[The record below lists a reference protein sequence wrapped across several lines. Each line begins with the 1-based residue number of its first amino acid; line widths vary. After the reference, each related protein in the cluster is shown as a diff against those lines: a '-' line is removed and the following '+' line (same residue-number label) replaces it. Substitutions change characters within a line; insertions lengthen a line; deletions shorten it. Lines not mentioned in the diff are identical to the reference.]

1 MDIDQAPG
9 PAGLLPRRVASR
21 RGACVPWNRKGAHRM
36 IRVVSWNI
44 AKWTAPWRE
53 LAEMARR
60 GEADVALL
68 QETGNPPGDLA
79 RPFRY
84 ENDIGWDRSLCDRWP
99 LVVQLSD
106 RVEMEWFR
114 QAPPKSGG
122 FGVREVGVSGIGT
135 MAAARVAPRGRPR
148 EAFVAVSM
156 YAAWIKANPSTG
168 KNPGIASDV
177 SAHRILSD
185 LSTFIDYE
193 DPSRHRILAAGD
205 LNMFHGAT
213 GRRLS
218 WVERERTVWDRFEAL
233 GLAFL
238 GPQTPNGRPAA
249 SPQPDVPADTR
260 NVPTYRTARQSPGE
274 ANRQLDYVFASRGF
288 HEKITVRALNDVD
301 EWGSSD
307 HCRLLIEIADG

>member
-1 MDIDQAPG
+1 
-9 PAGLLPRRVASR
+9 
-21 RGACVPWNRKGAHRM
+21 M

-44 AKWTAPWRE
+44 AKWTQPWRE
-53 LAEMARR
+53 LAEMVRR

-68 QETGNPPGDLA
+68 QETGNPPDDLA
-79 RPFRY
+79 RLFHY
-84 ENDIGWDRSLCDRWP
+84 ENNIGWDRCLYDRWP

-106 RVEMEWFR
+106 RVDVEWFR
-114 QAPPKSGG
+114 QVPPKVGG
-122 FGVREVGVSGIGT
+122 FGEREIGVSGIGT
-135 MAAARVAPRGRPR
+135 MAAARVAPRGRPQD
-148 EAFVAVSM
+148 AFVAVSM
-156 YAAWIKANPSTG
+156 YAAWIRAHPSTG

-193 DPSRHRILAAGD
+193 DASRHRILAAGD

-213 GRRLS
+213 GRSLS
-218 WVERERTVWDRFEAL
+218 WVDRERTVWDRFESL
-233 GLAFL
+233 GLEFL
-238 GPQTPNGRPAA
+238 GPRTPNGRPAA
-249 SPQPDVPADTR
+249 SPQPDVPVDTR

-288 HEKITVRALNDVD
+288 HEKITVRALNNVD

-307 HCRLLIEIADG
+307 HCRLLIEIAAG

>member
-1 MDIDQAPG
+1 M
-9 PAGLLPRRVASR
+9 RRDE
-21 RGACVPWNRKGAHRM
+21 RKTDVTIPM

-44 AKWTAPWRE
+44 AKRTEPWHE
-53 LAEMARR
+53 LAEMAHQ
-60 GEADVALL
+60 GEADLALL
-68 QETGNPPGDLA
+68 QETGSPPNDLA
-79 RPFRY
+79 HRFSF
-84 ENDIGWDRSLCDRWP
+84 ENDIAWERGLYDRWP
-99 LVVQLSD
+99 LVVQLSN
-106 RVEMEWFR
+106 RVEVEWFR
-114 QAPPKSGG
+114 QVPPKAGG
-122 FGVREVGVSGIGT
+122 FGVRDVSVSGIGT
-135 MAAARVAPRGRPR
+135 MAAAKVAPRGRPR

-156 YAAWIKANPSTG
+156 YAAWIRANPYTG
-168 KNPGIASDV
+168 RNPGIASDV

-185 LSTFIDYE
+185 LSTFIDHE

-238 GPQTPNGRPAA
+238 GPQAPNGRPAA
-249 SPQPDVPADTR
+249 SPQPDVPVDTR

-301 EWGSSD
+301 QWGSSD
-307 HCRLLIEIADG
+307 HCRLMIEITVG